1 MVLACILAPF
11 QLCFGV
17 NCGVPCVE
25 DRNAESDDPYSTFG
39 GSTASN
45 TSLFGADFGAEFAL
59 FSRTSLGTRPGV
71 VFRASG
77 RSWATLGR
85 LMGHYWVPL
94 GAFGLHLGA
103 LRTLLS
109 SPWSPLGR
117 SWAALGP
124 SSAALGHP
132 RGSGRVHS
140 SIWVIFWDT
149 PESILASFWVLLHR
163 TYL

>member
-1 MVLACILAPF
+1 M
-11 QLCFGV
+11 
-17 NCGVPCVE
+17 E
-25 DRNAESDDPYSTFG
+25 DPNAEIDDPYSTFG

-45 TSLFGADFGAEFAL
+45 TSVLVADFGAEFAL

-77 RSWATLGR
+77 RSLATLRR
-85 LMGHYWVPL
+85 LMGHYRVPL
-94 GAFGLHLGA
+94 GAFGFHLGA

-140 SIWVIFWDT
+140 SIWELFWDT
-149 PESILASFWVLLHR
+149 PESILAPFWVPLHR
-163 TYL
+163 TCL